1 MTTNTLSNVN
11 IVNVHTT
18 IHPTNRLGKRSRSSL
33 DDELQLTD
41 LCFTT
46 PKKVVGSRSIGP
58 MIVGVLSI
66 PDSLCSFTNQKN
78 PPGRLGFYRL
88 SITHHLELMS
98 MSPIFNSRFCM
109 AFSSF
114 HKILVTVDETGTCT
128 IWRMNSKE
136 TAMIPIPTPILIADQ
151 IPGKKMDKVTRIAF
165 DPTTGLLAMATEKG
179 NVMFWKVSDDKVS
192 IDFLAIFNAHQG
204 EITSI
209 VFDPFNRFMATA
221 SMDNTAI
228 LWRIDLS
235 KSYVAIPLAS
245 LFDKYD
251 DQSWNGVRSI
261 ALNKMDPNCVVI
273 GDGDGTVKMWDIS
286 DMKNLRCQRTINGI
300 KGTPSYVGFINN
312 DGPPLLGI
320 VNGHKINMFQVV
332 KSTLVPVP
340 VPKDNDPIRA
350 TFCCFDQDS
359 YSIITLNRD
368 WVTYT
373 VQIRV
378 WKAIFS
384 EKRPR
389 VDQHLVDENPVDSPQ
404 TKRPRNE

>member
-1 MTTNTLSNVN
+1 MTTNTPD

-18 IHPTNRLGKRSRSSL
+18 IHPTNSLGKRSRSSRL
-33 DDELQLTD
+33 DDDELQLISF
-41 LCFTT
+41 CVVT
-46 PKKVVGSRSIGP
+46 PPKVVGSRSIGP
-58 MIVGVLSI
+58 MIVGVLSS

-78 PPGRLGFYRL
+78 PRGRLGFYRL

-114 HKILVTVDETGTCT
+114 HKILVTVDETGTCI
-128 IWRMNSKE
+128 IWSMNSKE

-179 NVMFWKVSDDKVS
+179 NVMLWKVSDDKVS
-192 IDFLAIFNAHQG
+192 IGFLAIFNAHQG

-228 LWRIDLS
+228 VWRIDLS
-235 KSYVAIPLAS
+235 NPYVAIPLAS
-245 LFDKYD
+245 LSDEYD
-251 DQSWNGVRSI
+251 PSRKGVRSI

-286 DMKNLRCQRTINGI
+286 DMKNVHCQLTINGI

-312 DGPPLLGI
+312 DGLPLLGI

-332 KSTLVPVP
+332 KSTLVLVP

-359 YSIITLNRD
+359 NSIITLNRF
-368 WVTYT
+368 WVNYT
-373 VQIRV
+373 FQVRV
-378 WKAIFS
+378 WQAIFS

-389 VDQHLVDENPVDSPQ
+389 VDQHLVDDQQ
-404 TKRPRNE
+404 TKRSRNE